1 MSKEIYA
8 ISTLVATIVGVGIFS
23 LPYVAARVGLPA
35 MLLYFFALSALLLL
49 FYLILAEISLATP
62 DYKRLPGFAEYHLG
76 PAAKNIALGA
86 MVLSSFGS
94 ILAYLI
100 IGGDF
105 LAGLLDPFF
114 RSAGLDASNSVPFFT
129 FVYWALGAAMIFLGI
144 KTVAKTSFWAL
155 ILLFAVLGMLLF
167 YGLPFWRPENLMV
180 KTGGLQ
186 DIFLP
191 YGAIVFSLWGADMIP
206 EIEEM
211 LGKKK
216 FLLKKVIF
224 KTLLIVLAIYLFFIF
239 LSLGVAGAEINSS
252 AIASLGAI
260 VGPQASIFGYIFGL
274 LASFTSFI
282 ATGLT
287 LKKIFHYDMKIS
299 KVASFGLTCFVPLIM
314 FFAGFNNF
322 LAVVSLIGGVM
333 LGVNGILIL
342 AMYRKIKP
350 GNNFLLLPLALVL
363 LAGVAGEVIQFIN

>member
-1 MSKEIYA
+1 
-8 ISTLVATIVGVGIFS
+8 
-23 LPYVAARVGLPA
+23 
-35 MLLYFFALSALLLL
+35 
-49 FYLILAEISLATP
+49 
-62 DYKRLPGFAEYHLG
+62 
-76 PAAKNIALGA
+76 
-86 MVLSSFGS
+86 
-94 ILAYLI
+94 
-100 IGGDF
+100 
-105 LAGLLDPFF
+105 
-114 RSAGLDASNSVPFFT
+114 LDASNSVPFFT